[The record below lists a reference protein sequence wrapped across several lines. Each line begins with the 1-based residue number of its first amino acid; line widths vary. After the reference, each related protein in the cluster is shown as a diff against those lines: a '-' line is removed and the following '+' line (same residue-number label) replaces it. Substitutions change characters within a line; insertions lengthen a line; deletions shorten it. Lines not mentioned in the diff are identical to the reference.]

1 MIKYLALSI
10 VVATLTVGSMISLQ
24 DAFAQH
30 PAFHGKKTAA
40 GFHIEITVEPMPI
53 EPGVLT
59 KFGTEFLD
67 AVTGEL
73 AEEVPHTFVL
83 MKDDDIIFKEFTT
96 SASHIHEFRF
106 AEEHKGSLTVLIENV
121 NNSGENVEF
130 SLTVVPEFPLSAT
143 LTMGA
148 VLATMFVILRFKGFY
163 WKHV

>member
-1 MIKYLALSI
+1 LIKYLALAI
-10 VVATLTVGSMISLQ
+10 VIATLTVGSIISLQ

-40 GFHIEITVEPMPI
+40 GFHVEITVEPIPI

-67 AVTGEL
+67 ATTGEL

-83 MKDDDIIFKEFTT
+83 MKDEVIFKEFTT

-106 AEEHKGSLTVLIENV
+106 VEEHEGSLTVLIEDV

-143 LTMGA
+143 LAMGA
-148 VLATMFVILRFKGFY
+148 VLATMFVILGFKGFY
-163 WKHV
+163 GKRL

>member
-1 MIKYLALSI
+1 MIKYFTLAI
-10 VVATLTVGSMISLQ
+10 VIAILTVGSIVSLQ
-24 DAFAQH
+24 DAFAQY
-30 PAFHGKKTAA
+30 PAFHGKKTVA
-40 GFHIEITVEPMPI
+40 GFHVEITVEPIPI

-83 MKDDDIIFKEFTT
+83 MKDEVIFKEFTT
-96 SASHIHEFRF
+96 STSYIHEFRF
-106 AEEHKGSLTVLIENV
+106 AEEHKGSLTVLIEDV
-121 NNSGENVEF
+121 NNSGESVEF

-163 WKHV
+163 GKRI